1 MELLEH
7 SAELKHIDV
16 QKDQIPYAF
25 SIKLTDR
32 TYRLTV
38 NYNDTGGFFTVD
50 LATTTGEILCYGE
63 VLRLGK
69 PLFEAFSDERYPLP
83 VIVPLCVS
91 GDAIDEILWDN
102 LSDTVKLYLFERG

>member
-7 SAELKHIDV
+7 SAELQYIDV
-16 QKDQIPYAF
+16 QKNQIPYAF

-32 TYRLTV
+32 TYRMTV
-38 NYNDTGGFFTVD
+38 DYNDSGAFFTID
-50 LATTTGEILCYGE
+50 LATTAGETLCYGE

-69 PLFEAFSDERYPLP
+69 PLFERFSDERYPLP

-91 GDAIDEILWDN
+91 GDELEEISWDS
-102 LSDTVKLYLFERG
+102 LGDAVKLYLFERG